1 MDKLLKNQCKYKLQN
16 CCSNNQAENNSN
28 FEVTGRTNIPFKPQH
43 QNSSH
48 LHRQQGDLSLPNKQF
63 YTQPFSR
70 RLTKQDSTTHD
81 TELVD
86 PLWKREGT

>member
-1 MDKLLKNQCKYKLQN
+1 MDKMLKKQCKYKLQN
-16 CCSNNQAENNSN
+16 CCSNNQAEHNRN

-48 LHRQQGDLSLPNKQF
+48 LHRQQGDLSLSDKQF
-63 YTQPFSR
+63 YTQPFNR
-70 RLTKQDSTTHD
+70 RCTKQGSTTQD

-86 PLWKREGT
+86 PLQMAEGT